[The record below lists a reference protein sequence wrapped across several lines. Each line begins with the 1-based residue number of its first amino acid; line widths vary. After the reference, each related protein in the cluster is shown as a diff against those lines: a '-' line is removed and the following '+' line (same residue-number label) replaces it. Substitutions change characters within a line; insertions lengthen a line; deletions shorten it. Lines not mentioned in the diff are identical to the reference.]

1 MAGENVPEPFVR
13 RVLVSGVDLVVHLD
27 RDSIVRGPDGLRRQ
41 VTEILALVP
50 SLHDDFSVEPLF
62 LRERLGDPL
71 IWTGALPPA
80 GLADRITRSLPA
92 RTDLRDV
99 LSGRSEPL

>member
-13 RVLVSGVDLVVHLD
+13 RVLVSAVDVVVHLE
-27 RDSIVRGPDGLRRQ
+27 RDSIVRGLDGLRRQ
-41 VTEILALVP
+41 VTEILAMVP

-62 LRERLGDPL
+62 LRERLGGPL

-80 GLADRITRSLPA
+80 GLADRIARSLPSGI
-92 RTDLRDV
+92 DLRDV
-99 LSGRSEPL
+99 MSGRAEPL